1 MCIHIAL
8 HTSLPTPLPTVA
20 FQAYQSKPTF
30 PSHHHGFGL
39 TPRATTDAFRFSY
52 IFLKYACALHYTVPF
67 RHHLLPG
74 IPFRLRLGHTKASA
88 PEDVLCF
95 ITIVDQTP
103 TTKPPRPLLSIMSL
117 TDSEVELVSTQLQ
130 RETDDIPEEPDMIQ
144 SSHFEEGQ
152 SFAPP
157 PRIAARFY
165 HHASNR
171 RKSSAASSRRNSLS
185 STQSHTSSR
194 SFRNLCH
201 SHHVAQHL
209 RRASIL
215 EDRKARLADRA
226 AHAEQVRLRAALA
239 KAAPRASN
247 SEERALAAQHA
258 RERHLAQVAAS
269 CAEEVRRAKKI
280 AEDMKERKAAEE
292 RRYRVEMEEKLAE
305 AEKRRLEYKRNPR
318 RPRTASSPPAAVK
331 TPAERPAPTY
341 EDAAIRIQSVWRART
356 RKNIVKAWLQL
367 GLCIDMVQETSF
379 EVITVMLADDKLLKI
394 TEKIMT
400 LFVLLP
406 DADPTS
412 RSAAVRTFL
421 SAYLIL
427 GHPAHV
433 FSRDGDQEQDLI
445 TKAKDLIISFESA
458 LAKLSSCNSFMPSP
472 TRTETVLLAHGS
484 FLAAFNDWK
493 ARDSSALVETMVAS
507 FVSLDEIWQSV
518 KDATVDEVAN
528 EYRNGIRDNQAIL
541 LSKIKKLAG
550 PDKALTLIRKAI
562 RESRR
567 SRPKKKPA
575 GETVRP
581 RVAIDASPTSPDSAE
596 SAVVQAEAASELAA
610 SGSLS
615 HNESSTQGHQAQSL
629 SKVFTVVPD
638 NRILVHELSIDKE
651 YRIDASPTAN
661 LRDAL
666 NRELCDA
673 MRSGFEAGDGANW
686 TAAMAENIRAK
697 LLRLLKAG
705 NSMHTLISETLDPQ
719 LINRQCS
726 QGLFSYGKFFEF
738 IAGIL
743 PKLCAPFR
751 DAQVQALAE
760 ELQEEGEL
768 PEMVEKLF
776 KLLHV
781 IDLLSLDYSNF
792 LLTNAAP
799 TLIKEATGYEER
811 MFAQDLEAGKITLG
825 RTRRW
830 WHNAA
835 VNMHTEADRRDPWGQ
850 ANPVNRPT
858 AHKIYA
864 RGLVDLAVATPPL
877 RDSEL
882 PETLELDRAR
892 ISRIREDALRV
903 TTIGGILLTAK
914 NLLKRD
920 VRSQWKSEASKMW
933 LVLKDGYMKD
943 PSTPS
948 KISSLLESSRNMPPS
963 TRAQLSS
970 TVTRLLTQ
978 AESGKLADPVLKVL
992 FQRLKTH
999 IFNRVSASSSGERV
1013 KAASTA
1019 TEGLATTGLPE
1030 FGSQVAEICEQLG
1043 KIGEV
1048 DRKCH
1053 GKWYEEIAE
1062 EMERLGV
1069 EGEELR
1075 RSSSAETEESAADA
1089 SS

>member
-1 MCIHIAL
+1 MIL
-8 HTSLPTPLPTVA
+8 S
-20 FQAYQSKPTF
+20 S
-30 PSHHHGFGL
+30 
-39 TPRATTDAFRFSY
+39 DA
-52 IFLKYACALHYTVPF
+52 
-67 RHHLLPG
+67 
-74 IPFRLRLGHTKASA
+74 
-88 PEDVLCF
+88 EN
-95 ITIVDQTP
+95 
-103 TTKPPRPLLSIMSL
+103 
-117 TDSEVELVSTQLQ
+117 
-130 RETDDIPEEPDMIQ
+130 
-144 SSHFEEGQ
+144 GQ

-165 HHASNR
+165 RHTSNR
-171 RKSSAASSRRNSLS
+171 RKSSATSSRRNSLS
-185 STQSHTSSR
+185 STHSHTSNR
-194 SFRNLCH
+194 SFRNSCQ

-239 KAAPRASN
+239 KATPRGSN
-247 SEERALAAQHA
+247 SEERALAAQQA
-258 RERHLAQVAAS
+258 REKHLAQVAAS

-292 RRYRVEMEEKLAE
+292 RRYRTEMEEKLAE

-318 RPRTASSPPAAVK
+318 RPRTASSPPADIK
-331 TPAERPAPTY
+331 IRTERPIVST
-341 EDAAIRIQSVWRART
+341 EDAAKRIQAAWRGKVRS
-356 RKNIVKAWLQL
+356 NIVTEWLQL
-367 GLCIDMVQETSF
+367 GLSIEMVQETSF
-379 EVITVMLADDKLLKI
+379 EVITGMLADEKLLR
-394 TEKIMT
+394 TTDRIMT

-406 DADPTS
+406 DADPAS

-427 GHPAHV
+427 GHPTHV

-445 TKAKDLIISFESA
+445 TKAKDLVISFESA
-458 LAKLSSCNSFMPSP
+458 LAKLTKLNSYTPSP
-472 TRTETVLLAHGS
+472 TRTETVLLAHGA
-484 FLAAFNDWK
+484 FVTAFNDWK
-493 ARDSSALVETMVAS
+493 ARDSSALIETMVAS

-567 SRPKKKPA
+567 SRPKKRLA
-575 GETVRP
+575 GDTVRP
-581 RVAIDASPTSPDSAE
+581 RVASDSTPESPLSADSA
-596 SAVVQAEAASELAA
+596 AKQAEAASELAA
-610 SGSLS
+610 SGQSGLQD
-615 HNESSTQGHQAQSL
+615 STAQGHQAQSL

-638 NRILVHELSIDKE
+638 NRILVHELSIDKD
-651 YRIDASPTAN
+651 YRIDPSPTAD

-673 MRSGFEAGDGANW
+673 MRRGFEEGDSTNW
-686 TAAMAENIRAK
+686 TAAMAENIRGK
-697 LLRLLKAG
+697 LLRLLKPG
-705 NSMHTLISETLDPQ
+705 NSMHTLISETLDPEH
-719 LINRQCS
+719 ISRQCS
-726 QGLFSYGKFFEF
+726 QGVFSYGKFFDF
-738 IAGIL
+738 IASIL

-751 DAQVQALAE
+751 DTEVQLLAE

-768 PEMVEKLF
+768 SSMIEKLF
-776 KLLHV
+776 KVLHI

-792 LLTNAAP
+792 LLMNAAP
-799 TLIKEATGYEER
+799 TLVKEAVGYEQR
-811 MFAQDLEAGKITLG
+811 MFTQDLEENNLTLD

-830 WHNAA
+830 WRSAA
-835 VNMHTEADRRDPWGQ
+835 VNMHTEADRRDPWSQ
-850 ANPVNRPT
+850 ANPINRPT

-864 RGLVDLAVATPPL
+864 RGLVDLAIATPPL
-877 RDSEL
+877 RSSEL

-892 ISRIREDALRV
+892 ISRIREDALRI

-920 VRSQWKSEASKMW
+920 VRAQWKSEANKMW
-933 LVLKDGYMKD
+933 LVLKENGYMSD

-963 TRAQLSS
+963 TRSQLSS
-970 TVTRLLTQ
+970 TITRLLTQ
-978 AESGKLADPVLKVL
+978 AEAGKLSDPVMKVL

-1030 FGSQVAEICEQLG
+1030 FVSQVADICEQLG
-1043 KIGEV
+1043 KVGEV

-1062 EMERLGV
+1062 EMERLGL
-1069 EGEELR
+1069 EGGEELT
-1075 RSSSAETEESAADA
+1075 RSSSADSEAVVST
-1089 SS
+1089 SSDSSV

>member
-1 MCIHIAL
+1 
-8 HTSLPTPLPTVA
+8 
-20 FQAYQSKPTF
+20 
-30 PSHHHGFGL
+30 
-39 TPRATTDAFRFSY
+39 
-52 IFLKYACALHYTVPF
+52 
-67 RHHLLPG
+67 
-74 IPFRLRLGHTKASA
+74 
-88 PEDVLCF
+88 
-95 ITIVDQTP
+95 
-103 TTKPPRPLLSIMSL
+103 MSL
-117 TDSEVELVSTQLQ
+117 TDSELELVSSQLQ
-130 RETDDIPEEPDMIQ
+130 RENDDIPEEPDMIL
-144 SSHFEEGQ
+144 SSDAENGQ

-165 HHASNR
+165 RHTSNR
-171 RKSSAASSRRNSLS
+171 RKSSATSSRRNSLS
-185 STQSHTSSR
+185 STHSHTSNR
-194 SFRNLCH
+194 SFRNSCQ

-239 KAAPRASN
+239 KATPRGSN
-247 SEERALAAQHA
+247 SEERALAAQQA
-258 RERHLAQVAAS
+258 REKHLAQVAAS

-292 RRYRVEMEEKLAE
+292 RRYRTEMEEKLAE

-318 RPRTASSPPAAVK
+318 RPRTASSPPADIK
-331 TPAERPAPTY
+331 IRTERPIVST
-341 EDAAIRIQSVWRART
+341 EDAAKRIQAAWRGKVRS
-356 RKNIVKAWLQL
+356 NIVTEWLQL
-367 GLCIDMVQETSF
+367 GLSIEMVQETSF
-379 EVITVMLADDKLLKI
+379 EVITGMLADEKLLR
-394 TEKIMT
+394 TTDRIMT

-406 DADPTS
+406 DADPAS

-427 GHPAHV
+427 GHPTHV

-445 TKAKDLIISFESA
+445 TKAKDLVISFESA
-458 LAKLSSCNSFMPSP
+458 LAKLTKLNSYTPSP
-472 TRTETVLLAHGS
+472 TRTETVLLAHGA
-484 FLAAFNDWK
+484 FVTAFNDWK
-493 ARDSSALVETMVAS
+493 ARDSSALIETMVAS

-567 SRPKKKPA
+567 SRPKKRLA
-575 GETVRP
+575 GDTVRP
-581 RVAIDASPTSPDSAE
+581 RVASDSTPESPLSADSA
-596 SAVVQAEAASELAA
+596 AKQAEAASELAA
-610 SGSLS
+610 SGQSGLQD
-615 HNESSTQGHQAQSL
+615 STAQGHQAQSL

-638 NRILVHELSIDKE
+638 NRILVHELSIDKD
-651 YRIDASPTAN
+651 YRIDPSPTAD

-673 MRSGFEAGDGANW
+673 MRRGFEEGDSTNW
-686 TAAMAENIRAK
+686 TAAMAENIRGK
-697 LLRLLKAG
+697 LLRLLKPG
-705 NSMHTLISETLDPQ
+705 NSMHTLISETLDPEH
-719 LINRQCS
+719 ISRQCS
-726 QGLFSYGKFFEF
+726 QGVFSYGKFFDF
-738 IAGIL
+738 IASIL

-751 DAQVQALAE
+751 DTEVQLLAE

-768 PEMVEKLF
+768 SSMIEKLF
-776 KLLHV
+776 KVLHI

-792 LLTNAAP
+792 LLMNAAP
-799 TLIKEATGYEER
+799 TLVKEAVGYEQR
-811 MFAQDLEAGKITLG
+811 MFTQDLEENNLTLD

-830 WHNAA
+830 WRSAA
-835 VNMHTEADRRDPWGQ
+835 VNMHTEADRRDPWSQ
-850 ANPVNRPT
+850 ANPINRPT

-864 RGLVDLAVATPPL
+864 RGLVDLAIATPPL
-877 RDSEL
+877 RSSEL

-892 ISRIREDALRV
+892 ISRIREDALRI

-920 VRSQWKSEASKMW
+920 VRAQWKSEANKMW
-933 LVLKDGYMKD
+933 LVLKENGYMSE

-963 TRAQLSS
+963 TRSQLSS
-970 TVTRLLTQ
+970 TITRLLTQ
-978 AESGKLADPVLKVL
+978 AEAGKLSDPVMKVL

-1030 FGSQVAEICEQLG
+1030 FVSQVADICEQLG
-1043 KIGEV
+1043 KVGEV

-1062 EMERLGV
+1062 EMERLGL
-1069 EGEELR
+1069 EGGEELT
-1075 RSSSAETEESAADA
+1075 RSSSADSEAVVST
-1089 SS
+1089 SSDSSV

>member
-1 MCIHIAL
+1 
-8 HTSLPTPLPTVA
+8 
-20 FQAYQSKPTF
+20 
-30 PSHHHGFGL
+30 
-39 TPRATTDAFRFSY
+39 
-52 IFLKYACALHYTVPF
+52 
-67 RHHLLPG
+67 
-74 IPFRLRLGHTKASA
+74 
-88 PEDVLCF
+88 
-95 ITIVDQTP
+95 
-103 TTKPPRPLLSIMSL
+103 MSL
-117 TDSEVELVSTQLQ
+117 TDSEVELASSQLQ
-130 RETDDIPEEPDMIQ
+130 RENDDIPEEPDMIL
-144 SSHFEEGQ
+144 SSDVENGQ
-152 SFAPP
+152 TFAPP

-165 HHASNR
+165 RHANNR
-171 RKSSAASSRRNSLS
+171 RKSSATSSRRNSLS
-185 STQSHTSSR
+185 STHSHTSNR
-194 SFRNLCH
+194 SFRNSCQ
-201 SHHVAQHL
+201 SHHIAQHL

-239 KAAPRASN
+239 KATPRVSN
-247 SEERALAAQHA
+247 SEERALAAQQA

-292 RRYRVEMEEKLAE
+292 RRYRSEMEERLAE
-305 AEKRRLEYKRNPR
+305 AEKRRIEYKRNSR
-318 RPRTASSPPAAVK
+318 RPRTASSPPADTKSA
-331 TPAERPAPTY
+331 AERPEVTS
-341 EDAAIRIQSVWRART
+341 EDAAKRIQSAWRART
-356 RKNIVKAWLQL
+356 RKNIVDAWLKL
-367 GLCIDMVQETSF
+367 GLSIEMVSETSF
-379 EVITVMLADDKLLKI
+379 EVITVLLADEKLLKT

-406 DADPTS
+406 DPDPVS
-412 RSAAVRTFL
+412 RSTAVRTFL

-458 LAKLSSCNSFMPSP
+458 LGKLTTLNYYTPSP
-472 TRTETVLLAHGS
+472 TRTETVLLAHGA
-484 FLAAFNDWK
+484 FLTAFNDWK

-567 SRPKKKPA
+567 SRPKKKLA

-581 RVAIDASPTSPDSAE
+581 RVAIDSAPDSANAAE
-596 SAVVQAEAASELAA
+596 SAAVQAEAASELAA
-610 SGSLS
+610 SG
-615 HNESSTQGHQAQSL
+615 NEGRQGAATQGHQAQSL

-651 YRIDASPTAN
+651 YRIDASPTAD

-666 NRELCDA
+666 NRELCNA
-673 MRSGFEAGDGANW
+673 MRKGFEDGDSANW

-705 NSMHTLISETLDPQ
+705 NSMHTLISETLDPDF
-719 LINRQCS
+719 INRQCN
-726 QGLFSYGKFFEF
+726 QGLFSYGKFFGF
-738 IAGIL
+738 IANIL

-760 ELQEEGEL
+760 ELQDEGEL
-768 PEMVEKLF
+768 PEMIEKLF

-792 LLTNAAP
+792 LLMNAAP
-799 TLIKEATGYEER
+799 TLIKEATGYEQR
-811 MFAQDLEAGKITLG
+811 MFAQDLEERKITLD

-830 WHNAA
+830 WHSAA
-835 VNMHTEADRRDPWGQ
+835 VNMHTEADRRDPWSQ
-850 ANPVNRPT
+850 ANPINRPT

-864 RGLVDLAVATPPL
+864 RGLVDLAIATPPL
-877 RDSEL
+877 RESEL

-892 ISRIREDALRV
+892 ISRIREDALRI

-920 VRSQWKSEASKMW
+920 VRSQWKSEANKMW
-933 LVLKDGYMKD
+933 LVLRDGYLKD
-943 PSTPS
+943 PATPA
-948 KISSLLESSRNMPPS
+948 KISSLLESSHNMPPS

-978 AESGKLADPVLKVL
+978 ADSGKLSDPVLKVL

-1013 KAASTA
+1013 RAASTA
-1019 TEGLATTGLPE
+1019 TEGLAATGLPE
-1030 FGSQVAEICEQLG
+1030 FVSQVTDICEQLG
-1043 KIGEV
+1043 KVGEV

-1062 EMERLGV
+1062 EMDTLGAG
-1069 EGEELR
+1069 EGEELT
-1075 RSSSAETEESAADA
+1075 RSSSMESDAAGSSA
-1089 SS
+1089 SLS

>member
-1 MCIHIAL
+1 
-8 HTSLPTPLPTVA
+8 
-20 FQAYQSKPTF
+20 
-30 PSHHHGFGL
+30 
-39 TPRATTDAFRFSY
+39 
-52 IFLKYACALHYTVPF
+52 
-67 RHHLLPG
+67 
-74 IPFRLRLGHTKASA
+74 
-88 PEDVLCF
+88 
-95 ITIVDQTP
+95 
-103 TTKPPRPLLSIMSL
+103 MSL
-117 TDSEVELVSTQLQ
+117 TDSELELVSSQLQ
-130 RETDDIPEEPDMIQ
+130 RENDDIPEEPDMIL
-144 SSHFEEGQ
+144 SSDAENGQ

-165 HHASNR
+165 RHTSNR
-171 RKSSAASSRRNSLS
+171 RKSSATSSRRNSLS
-185 STQSHTSSR
+185 STHSHTSNR
-194 SFRNLCH
+194 SFRNSCQ

-239 KAAPRASN
+239 KATPRGSN
-247 SEERALAAQHA
+247 SEERALAAQQA
-258 RERHLAQVAAS
+258 REKHLAQVAAS

-292 RRYRVEMEEKLAE
+292 RRYRTEMEEKLAE

-318 RPRTASSPPAAVK
+318 RPRTASSPPADIK
-331 TPAERPAPTY
+331 IRTERPIVST
-341 EDAAIRIQSVWRART
+341 EDAAKRIQAAWRGKVRS
-356 RKNIVKAWLQL
+356 NIVTEWLQL
-367 GLCIDMVQETSF
+367 GLSIEMVQETSF
-379 EVITVMLADDKLLKI
+379 EVITGMLADEKLLR
-394 TEKIMT
+394 TTDRIMT

-406 DADPTS
+406 DADPAS

-427 GHPAHV
+427 GHPTHV

-445 TKAKDLIISFESA
+445 TKAKDLVISFESA
-458 LAKLSSCNSFMPSP
+458 LAKLTKLNSYTPSP
-472 TRTETVLLAHGS
+472 TRTETVLLAHGA
-484 FLAAFNDWK
+484 FVTAFNDWK
-493 ARDSSALVETMVAS
+493 ARDSSALIETMVAS

-567 SRPKKKPA
+567 SRPKKRLA
-575 GETVRP
+575 GDTVRP
-581 RVAIDASPTSPDSAE
+581 RVASDSTPESPLSADSA
-596 SAVVQAEAASELAA
+596 AKQAEAASELAA
-610 SGSLS
+610 SGQSGLQD
-615 HNESSTQGHQAQSL
+615 STAQGHQAQSL

-638 NRILVHELSIDKE
+638 NRILVHELSIDKD
-651 YRIDASPTAN
+651 YRIDPSPTAD

-673 MRSGFEAGDGANW
+673 MRRGFEEGDSTNW
-686 TAAMAENIRAK
+686 TAAMAENIRGK
-697 LLRLLKAG
+697 LLRLLKPG
-705 NSMHTLISETLDPQ
+705 NSMHTLISETLDPEH
-719 LINRQCS
+719 ISRQCS
-726 QGLFSYGKFFEF
+726 QGVFSYGKFFDF
-738 IAGIL
+738 IASIL

-751 DAQVQALAE
+751 DTEVQLLAE

-768 PEMVEKLF
+768 SSMIEKLF
-776 KLLHV
+776 KVLHI

-792 LLTNAAP
+792 LLMNAAP
-799 TLIKEATGYEER
+799 TLVKEAVGYEQR
-811 MFAQDLEAGKITLG
+811 MFTQDLEENNLTLD

-830 WHNAA
+830 WRSAA
-835 VNMHTEADRRDPWGQ
+835 VNMHTEADRRDPWSQ
-850 ANPVNRPT
+850 ANPINRPT

-864 RGLVDLAVATPPL
+864 RGLVDLAIATPPL
-877 RDSEL
+877 RSSEL

-892 ISRIREDALRV
+892 ISRIREDALRI

-920 VRSQWKSEASKMW
+920 VRAQWKSEANKMW
-933 LVLKDGYMKD
+933 LVLKENGYMSD

-963 TRAQLSS
+963 TRSQLSS
-970 TVTRLLTQ
+970 TITRLLTQ
-978 AESGKLADPVLKVL
+978 AEAGKLSDPVMKVL

-1030 FGSQVAEICEQLG
+1030 FVSQLADICEQLG
-1043 KIGEV
+1043 KVGEV

-1062 EMERLGV
+1062 EMERLGL
-1069 EGEELR
+1069 EGGEELT
-1075 RSSSAETEESAADA
+1075 RSSSADSEAVVST
-1089 SS
+1089 SSDSSV

>member
-1 MCIHIAL
+1 
-8 HTSLPTPLPTVA
+8 
-20 FQAYQSKPTF
+20 
-30 PSHHHGFGL
+30 
-39 TPRATTDAFRFSY
+39 
-52 IFLKYACALHYTVPF
+52 
-67 RHHLLPG
+67 
-74 IPFRLRLGHTKASA
+74 
-88 PEDVLCF
+88 
-95 ITIVDQTP
+95 
-103 TTKPPRPLLSIMSL
+103 MSL
-117 TDSEVELVSTQLQ
+117 TDSELELVSSQLQ
-130 RETDDIPEEPDMIQ
+130 RENDDIPEEPDMIL
-144 SSHFEEGQ
+144 SSDAENGQ

-165 HHASNR
+165 RHTSNR
-171 RKSSAASSRRNSLS
+171 RKSSATSSRRNSLS
-185 STQSHTSSR
+185 STHSHTSNR
-194 SFRNLCH
+194 SFRNSCQ

-239 KAAPRASN
+239 KATPRGSN
-247 SEERALAAQHA
+247 SEERALAAQQA
-258 RERHLAQVAAS
+258 REKHLAQVAAS

-292 RRYRVEMEEKLAE
+292 RRYRTEMEEKLAE

-318 RPRTASSPPAAVK
+318 RPRTASSPPTDIK
-331 TPAERPAPTY
+331 IRTERPIVST
-341 EDAAIRIQSVWRART
+341 EDAAKRIQAAWRGKVRS
-356 RKNIVKAWLQL
+356 NIVTEWLQL
-367 GLCIDMVQETSF
+367 GLSIEMVQETSF
-379 EVITVMLADDKLLKI
+379 EVITGMLADEKLLR
-394 TEKIMT
+394 TTDRIMT

-406 DADPTS
+406 DADPAS

-427 GHPAHV
+427 GHPTHV

-445 TKAKDLIISFESA
+445 TKAKDLVISFESA
-458 LAKLSSCNSFMPSP
+458 LAKLTKLNSYTPSP
-472 TRTETVLLAHGS
+472 TRTETVLLAHGA
-484 FLAAFNDWK
+484 FVTAFNDWK
-493 ARDSSALVETMVAS
+493 ARDSSALIETMVAS

-567 SRPKKKPA
+567 SRPKKRLA
-575 GETVRP
+575 GDTVRP
-581 RVAIDASPTSPDSAE
+581 RVASDSTPESPLSADSA
-596 SAVVQAEAASELAA
+596 AKQAEAASELAA
-610 SGSLS
+610 SGQSGLQD
-615 HNESSTQGHQAQSL
+615 STAQGHQAQSL

-638 NRILVHELSIDKE
+638 NRILVHELSIDKD
-651 YRIDASPTAN
+651 YRIDPSPTAD

-673 MRSGFEAGDGANW
+673 MRRGFEEGDSTNW
-686 TAAMAENIRAK
+686 TAAMAENIRGK
-697 LLRLLKAG
+697 LLRLLKPG
-705 NSMHTLISETLDPQ
+705 NSMHTLISETLDPEH
-719 LINRQCS
+719 ISRQCS
-726 QGLFSYGKFFEF
+726 QGVFSYGKFFDF
-738 IAGIL
+738 IASIL

-751 DAQVQALAE
+751 DTEVQLLAE

-768 PEMVEKLF
+768 SSMIEKLF
-776 KLLHV
+776 KVLHI

-792 LLTNAAP
+792 LLMNAAP
-799 TLIKEATGYEER
+799 TLVKEAVGYEQR
-811 MFAQDLEAGKITLG
+811 MFTQDLEENNLTLD

-830 WHNAA
+830 WRSAA
-835 VNMHTEADRRDPWGQ
+835 VNMHTEADRRDPWSQ
-850 ANPVNRPT
+850 ANPINRPT

-864 RGLVDLAVATPPL
+864 RGLVDLAIATPPL
-877 RDSEL
+877 RSSEL

-892 ISRIREDALRV
+892 ISRIREDALRI

-920 VRSQWKSEASKMW
+920 VRAQWKSEANKMW
-933 LVLKDGYMKD
+933 LVLKENGYMSD

-963 TRAQLSS
+963 TRSQLSS
-970 TVTRLLTQ
+970 TITRLLTQ
-978 AESGKLADPVLKVL
+978 AEAGKLSDPVMKVL

-1030 FGSQVAEICEQLG
+1030 FVSQVADICEQLG
-1043 KIGEV
+1043 KVGEV

-1062 EMERLGV
+1062 EMERLGL
-1069 EGEELR
+1069 EGGEELT
-1075 RSSSAETEESAADA
+1075 RSSSADSEAVVST
-1089 SS
+1089 SSDSSV

>member
-1 MCIHIAL
+1 
-8 HTSLPTPLPTVA
+8 
-20 FQAYQSKPTF
+20 
-30 PSHHHGFGL
+30 
-39 TPRATTDAFRFSY
+39 
-52 IFLKYACALHYTVPF
+52 
-67 RHHLLPG
+67 
-74 IPFRLRLGHTKASA
+74 
-88 PEDVLCF
+88 
-95 ITIVDQTP
+95 
-103 TTKPPRPLLSIMSL
+103 MSL
-117 TDSEVELVSTQLQ
+117 TDSELELVSSQLQ
-130 RETDDIPEEPDMIQ
+130 RENDDIPEEPDMIL
-144 SSHFEEGQ
+144 SPDADDGQ

-165 HHASNR
+165 RHASNR
-171 RKSSAASSRRNSLS
+171 RKSSATSSRRNSLS
-185 STQSHTSSR
+185 STHSHTSNR
-194 SFRNLCH
+194 SFRNSCQ

-239 KAAPRASN
+239 KATPRGSN
-247 SEERALAAQHA
+247 SEERALAAQQA
-258 RERHLAQVAAS
+258 REKHLAQVAAS

-292 RRYRVEMEEKLAE
+292 RRYRTEMEEKLAE

-318 RPRTASSPPAAVK
+318 RLRTASSPPADMQIR
-331 TPAERPAPTY
+331 TERPIVSA
-341 EDAAIRIQSVWRART
+341 EDAAKRIQAAWRGKVRS
-356 RKNIVKAWLQL
+356 NIVREWLQL
-367 GLCIDMVQETSF
+367 GLSIEMVQETSF
-379 EVITVMLADDKLLKI
+379 EVITAMLADEKLLR
-394 TEKIMT
+394 TTDRIMT

-406 DADPTS
+406 DADPAS

-427 GHPAHV
+427 GHPTHV

-445 TKAKDLIISFESA
+445 TKAKDLVISFESA
-458 LAKLSSCNSFMPSP
+458 LAKLTKLNSYTPSP
-472 TRTETVLLAHGS
+472 TRTETVLLAHGA
-484 FLAAFNDWK
+484 FVTAFNDWK
-493 ARDSSALVETMVAS
+493 ARDSSALIETMVAS

-541 LSKIKKLAG
+541 LSRIKKLAG

-567 SRPKKKPA
+567 SRPKKRLA
-575 GETVRP
+575 GDTVRP
-581 RVAIDASPTSPDSAE
+581 RVASDSAPE
-596 SAVVQAEAASELAA
+596 SPLSVDNAAKQAEAASELAA
-610 SGSLS
+610 SGRSGLLQD
-615 HNESSTQGHQAQSL
+615 TTAQGHQAQSL

-638 NRILVHELSIDKE
+638 NRILVHELSIDKD
-651 YRIDASPTAN
+651 YRIDPSPTAD

-673 MRSGFEAGDGANW
+673 MRRGFEEGDSTNW
-686 TAAMAENIRAK
+686 TAAMAENIRGK
-697 LLRLLKAG
+697 LLRLLKPG
-705 NSMHTLISETLDPQ
+705 NSMHTLISETLDPEHVS
-719 LINRQCS
+719 RQCS
-726 QGLFSYGKFFEF
+726 QGVFSYAKFFDF
-738 IAGIL
+738 IASIL

-751 DAQVQALAE
+751 DGEVQLLAE

-768 PEMVEKLF
+768 PSMIEKLF
-776 KLLHV
+776 KILHI

-792 LLTNAAP
+792 LLMNAAP
-799 TLIKEATGYEER
+799 TLIKEAVGYEQR
-811 MFAQDLEAGKITLG
+811 MFTQDLEENNLTLD

-830 WHNAA
+830 WRSAA
-835 VNMHTEADRRDPWGQ
+835 VNMHTEADRRDPWSQ

-864 RGLVDLAVATPPL
+864 RGLVDLAIATPPL
-877 RDSEL
+877 RNSEL

-892 ISRIREDALRV
+892 ISRIREDALRI
-903 TTIGGILLTAK
+903 TAIGGILLTAK

-920 VRSQWKSEASKMW
+920 VRAQWKSEASKMW
-933 LVLKDGYMKD
+933 LVLKENGYMSD

-963 TRAQLSS
+963 TRSQLSS
-970 TVTRLLTQ
+970 TITRLLTQ
-978 AESGKLADPVLKVL
+978 AEAGKLSDPVMKVL

-1030 FGSQVAEICEQLG
+1030 FVSQVADICEQLG
-1043 KIGEV
+1043 KVGEV

-1062 EMERLGV
+1062 EMERLGL
-1069 EGEELR
+1069 EGGEELT
-1075 RSSSAETEESAADA
+1075 RSSSAESEAVA
-1089 SS
+1089 SSSSESSV

>member
-1 MCIHIAL
+1 
-8 HTSLPTPLPTVA
+8 
-20 FQAYQSKPTF
+20 
-30 PSHHHGFGL
+30 
-39 TPRATTDAFRFSY
+39 
-52 IFLKYACALHYTVPF
+52 
-67 RHHLLPG
+67 
-74 IPFRLRLGHTKASA
+74 
-88 PEDVLCF
+88 
-95 ITIVDQTP
+95 
-103 TTKPPRPLLSIMSL
+103 MSL
-117 TDSEVELVSTQLQ
+117 TDSELELVSSQLQ
-130 RETDDIPEEPDMIQ
+130 RENDDIPEEPDMIL
-144 SSHFEEGQ
+144 SSDAENGQ

-165 HHASNR
+165 RHTSNR
-171 RKSSAASSRRNSLS
+171 RKSSATSSRRNSLS
-185 STQSHTSSR
+185 STHSHTSNR
-194 SFRNLCH
+194 SFRNSCQ

-239 KAAPRASN
+239 KATPRGSN
-247 SEERALAAQHA
+247 SEERALAAQQA
-258 RERHLAQVAAS
+258 REKHLAQVAAS

-292 RRYRVEMEEKLAE
+292 RRYRTEMEEKLAE

-318 RPRTASSPPAAVK
+318 RPRTASSPPADIK
-331 TPAERPAPTY
+331 IRTERPIVST
-341 EDAAIRIQSVWRART
+341 EDAAKRIQAAWRGKVRS
-356 RKNIVKAWLQL
+356 NIVTEWLQL
-367 GLCIDMVQETSF
+367 GLSIEMVQETSF
-379 EVITVMLADDKLLKI
+379 EVITGMLADEKLLR
-394 TEKIMT
+394 TTDRIMT

-406 DADPTS
+406 DADPAS

-427 GHPAHV
+427 GHPTHV

-458 LAKLSSCNSFMPSP
+458 LAKLTKLNSYTPSP
-472 TRTETVLLAHGS
+472 TRTETVLLAHGA
-484 FLAAFNDWK
+484 FVTAFNDWK
-493 ARDSSALVETMVAS
+493 ARDSSALIETMVAS

-567 SRPKKKPA
+567 SRPKKRLA
-575 GETVRP
+575 GDTVRP
-581 RVAIDASPTSPDSAE
+581 RVASDSTPESPLSADSA
-596 SAVVQAEAASELAA
+596 AKQAEAASELAA
-610 SGSLS
+610 SGQSGLQD
-615 HNESSTQGHQAQSL
+615 STAQGHQAQSL

-638 NRILVHELSIDKE
+638 NRILVHELSIDKD
-651 YRIDASPTAN
+651 YRIDPSPTAD

-673 MRSGFEAGDGANW
+673 MRRGFEEGDSTNW
-686 TAAMAENIRAK
+686 TAAMAENIRGK
-697 LLRLLKAG
+697 LLRLLKPG
-705 NSMHTLISETLDPQ
+705 NSMHTLISETLDPEH
-719 LINRQCS
+719 ISRQCS
-726 QGLFSYGKFFEF
+726 QGVFSYGKFFDF
-738 IAGIL
+738 IASIL

-751 DAQVQALAE
+751 DTEVQLLAE

-768 PEMVEKLF
+768 SSMIEKLF
-776 KLLHV
+776 KVLHI

-792 LLTNAAP
+792 LLMNAAP
-799 TLIKEATGYEER
+799 TLVKEAVGYEQR
-811 MFAQDLEAGKITLG
+811 MFTQDLEENNLTLD

-830 WHNAA
+830 WRSAA
-835 VNMHTEADRRDPWGQ
+835 VNMHTEADRRDPWSQ
-850 ANPVNRPT
+850 ANPINRPT

-864 RGLVDLAVATPPL
+864 RGLVDLAIATPPL
-877 RDSEL
+877 RSSEL

-892 ISRIREDALRV
+892 ISRIREDALRI

-920 VRSQWKSEASKMW
+920 VRAQWKSEANKMW
-933 LVLKDGYMKD
+933 LVLKENGYMSD

-963 TRAQLSS
+963 TRSQLSS
-970 TVTRLLTQ
+970 TITRLLTQ
-978 AESGKLADPVLKVL
+978 AEAGKLSDPVMKVL

-1030 FGSQVAEICEQLG
+1030 FVSQVADICEQLG
-1043 KIGEV
+1043 KVGEV

-1062 EMERLGV
+1062 EMERLGL
-1069 EGEELR
+1069 EGGEELT
-1075 RSSSAETEESAADA
+1075 RSSSADSEAVVST
-1089 SS
+1089 SSDSSV

>member
-1 MCIHIAL
+1 
-8 HTSLPTPLPTVA
+8 
-20 FQAYQSKPTF
+20 
-30 PSHHHGFGL
+30 
-39 TPRATTDAFRFSY
+39 
-52 IFLKYACALHYTVPF
+52 
-67 RHHLLPG
+67 
-74 IPFRLRLGHTKASA
+74 
-88 PEDVLCF
+88 
-95 ITIVDQTP
+95 
-103 TTKPPRPLLSIMSL
+103 MSL
-117 TDSEVELVSTQLQ
+117 TDSELELVSSQLQ
-130 RETDDIPEEPDMIQ
+130 RENDDIPEEPDMIL
-144 SSHFEEGQ
+144 SSDAENGQ
-152 SFAPP
+152 AFAPP

-165 HHASNR
+165 RHTSNR
-171 RKSSAASSRRNSLS
+171 RKSSATSSRRNSLS
-185 STQSHTSSR
+185 STHSHTSNR
-194 SFRNLCH
+194 SFRNSCQ

-239 KAAPRASN
+239 KATPRGSN
-247 SEERALAAQHA
+247 SEERALAAQQA
-258 RERHLAQVAAS
+258 REKHLAQVAAS

-292 RRYRVEMEEKLAE
+292 RRYRTEMEEKLAE

-318 RPRTASSPPAAVK
+318 RPRTASSPPADIK
-331 TPAERPAPTY
+331 IRTERPIVST
-341 EDAAIRIQSVWRART
+341 EDAAKRIQAAWRGKVRSS
-356 RKNIVKAWLQL
+356 IVTEWLQL
-367 GLCIDMVQETSF
+367 GLSIEMVQETSF
-379 EVITVMLADDKLLKI
+379 EVITGMLADEKLLR
-394 TEKIMT
+394 TTDRIMT

-406 DADPTS
+406 DADPAS

-427 GHPAHV
+427 GHPTHV

-445 TKAKDLIISFESA
+445 TKAKDLVISFESA
-458 LAKLSSCNSFMPSP
+458 LAKLTKLNSYTPSP
-472 TRTETVLLAHGS
+472 TRTETVLLAHGA
-484 FLAAFNDWK
+484 FVTAFNDWK
-493 ARDSSALVETMVAS
+493 ARDSSALIETMVAS

-567 SRPKKKPA
+567 SRPKKRLA
-575 GETVRP
+575 GDTVRP
-581 RVAIDASPTSPDSAE
+581 RVASDSTPESPLSADSA
-596 SAVVQAEAASELAA
+596 AKQAEAASELAA
-610 SGSLS
+610 SGQSGLQD
-615 HNESSTQGHQAQSL
+615 STAQGHQAQSL

-638 NRILVHELSIDKE
+638 NRILVHELSIDKD
-651 YRIDASPTAN
+651 YRIDPSPTAD

-673 MRSGFEAGDGANW
+673 MRRGFEEGDSTNW
-686 TAAMAENIRAK
+686 TAAMAENIRGK
-697 LLRLLKAG
+697 LLRLLKPG
-705 NSMHTLISETLDPQ
+705 NSMHTLISETLDPEH
-719 LINRQCS
+719 ISRQCS
-726 QGLFSYGKFFEF
+726 QGVFSYEKFFDF
-738 IAGIL
+738 IASIL

-751 DAQVQALAE
+751 DTEVQLLAE

-768 PEMVEKLF
+768 SSMIEKLF
-776 KLLHV
+776 KVLHI

-792 LLTNAAP
+792 LLMNAAP
-799 TLIKEATGYEER
+799 TLIKEAVGYEQR
-811 MFAQDLEAGKITLG
+811 MFTQDLEENNLTLD

-830 WHNAA
+830 WRSAA
-835 VNMHTEADRRDPWGQ
+835 VNMHTEADRRDPWSQ
-850 ANPVNRPT
+850 ANPINRPT

-864 RGLVDLAVATPPL
+864 RGLVDLAIATPPL
-877 RDSEL
+877 RSSEL

-892 ISRIREDALRV
+892 ISRIREDALRI

-920 VRSQWKSEASKMW
+920 VRAQWKSEANKMW
-933 LVLKDGYMKD
+933 LVLKENGYMSD

-963 TRAQLSS
+963 TRSQLSS
-970 TVTRLLTQ
+970 TITRLLTQ
-978 AESGKLADPVLKVL
+978 AEAGKLSDPVMKVL

-1030 FGSQVAEICEQLG
+1030 FVSQVADICEQLG
-1043 KIGEV
+1043 KVGEV

-1062 EMERLGV
+1062 EMERLGL
-1069 EGEELR
+1069 EGGEELT
-1075 RSSSAETEESAADA
+1075 RSSSADSEAVA
-1089 SS
+1089 STSSDSSV

>member
-1 MCIHIAL
+1 
-8 HTSLPTPLPTVA
+8 
-20 FQAYQSKPTF
+20 
-30 PSHHHGFGL
+30 
-39 TPRATTDAFRFSY
+39 
-52 IFLKYACALHYTVPF
+52 
-67 RHHLLPG
+67 
-74 IPFRLRLGHTKASA
+74 
-88 PEDVLCF
+88 
-95 ITIVDQTP
+95 
-103 TTKPPRPLLSIMSL
+103 MSL
-117 TDSEVELVSTQLQ
+117 TDSELELVSSQLQ
-130 RETDDIPEEPDMIQ
+130 RENDDIPEEPDMIL
-144 SSHFEEGQ
+144 SSDAENGQ

-165 HHASNR
+165 RHTSNR
-171 RKSSAASSRRNSLS
+171 RKSSATSSRRNSLS
-185 STQSHTSSR
+185 STHSHTSNR
-194 SFRNLCH
+194 SFRNSCQ

-239 KAAPRASN
+239 KATPRGSN
-247 SEERALAAQHA
+247 SEERALAAQQA
-258 RERHLAQVAAS
+258 REKHLAQVAAS

-292 RRYRVEMEEKLAE
+292 RRYRTEMEEKLAE

-318 RPRTASSPPAAVK
+318 RPRTASSPPADIK
-331 TPAERPAPTY
+331 IRTERPIVST
-341 EDAAIRIQSVWRART
+341 EDAAKRIQAAWRGKVRS
-356 RKNIVKAWLQL
+356 NIVTEWLQL
-367 GLCIDMVQETSF
+367 GLSIEMVQETSF
-379 EVITVMLADDKLLKI
+379 EVITGMLADEKLLR
-394 TEKIMT
+394 TTDRIMT

-406 DADPTS
+406 DADPAS

-427 GHPAHV
+427 GHPTHV

-445 TKAKDLIISFESA
+445 TKAKDLVISFESA
-458 LAKLSSCNSFMPSP
+458 LAKLTKLNSYTPSP
-472 TRTETVLLAHGS
+472 TRTETVLLAHGA
-484 FLAAFNDWK
+484 FVTAFNDWK
-493 ARDSSALVETMVAS
+493 TRDSSALIETLVAS
-507 FVSLDEIWQSV
+507 FFNLDEIWQSV

-567 SRPKKKPA
+567 SRPKKRLA
-575 GETVRP
+575 GDTVRP
-581 RVAIDASPTSPDSAE
+581 RVASDSTPESPLSADSA
-596 SAVVQAEAASELAA
+596 AKQAEAASELAA
-610 SGSLS
+610 SGQSGLQD
-615 HNESSTQGHQAQSL
+615 STAQGHQAQSL

-638 NRILVHELSIDKE
+638 NRILVHELSIDKD
-651 YRIDASPTAN
+651 YRIDPSPTAD

-673 MRSGFEAGDGANW
+673 MRRGFEEGDSTNW
-686 TAAMAENIRAK
+686 TAAMAENIRGK
-697 LLRLLKAG
+697 LLRLLKPG
-705 NSMHTLISETLDPQ
+705 NSMHTLISETLDPEH
-719 LINRQCS
+719 ISRQCS
-726 QGLFSYGKFFEF
+726 QGVFSYGKFFDF
-738 IAGIL
+738 IASIL

-751 DAQVQALAE
+751 DTEVQLLAE

-768 PEMVEKLF
+768 SSMIEKLF
-776 KLLHV
+776 KVLHI

-792 LLTNAAP
+792 LLMNAAP
-799 TLIKEATGYEER
+799 TLVKEAVGYEQR
-811 MFAQDLEAGKITLG
+811 MFTQDLEENNLTLD

-830 WHNAA
+830 WRSAA
-835 VNMHTEADRRDPWGQ
+835 VNMHTEADRRDPWSQ
-850 ANPVNRPT
+850 ANPINRPT

-864 RGLVDLAVATPPL
+864 RGLVDLAIATPPL
-877 RDSEL
+877 RSSEL

-892 ISRIREDALRV
+892 ISRIREDALRI

-920 VRSQWKSEASKMW
+920 VRAQWKSEANKMW
-933 LVLKDGYMKD
+933 LVLKENGYMSD

-963 TRAQLSS
+963 TRSQLSS
-970 TVTRLLTQ
+970 TITRLLTQ
-978 AESGKLADPVLKVL
+978 AEAGKLSDPVMKVL

-1030 FGSQVAEICEQLG
+1030 FVSQVADICEQLG
-1043 KIGEV
+1043 KVGEV

-1062 EMERLGV
+1062 EMERLGL
-1069 EGEELR
+1069 EGGEELT
-1075 RSSSAETEESAADA
+1075 RSSSADSEAVVST
-1089 SS
+1089 SSDSSV

>member
-1 MCIHIAL
+1 
-8 HTSLPTPLPTVA
+8 
-20 FQAYQSKPTF
+20 
-30 PSHHHGFGL
+30 
-39 TPRATTDAFRFSY
+39 
-52 IFLKYACALHYTVPF
+52 
-67 RHHLLPG
+67 
-74 IPFRLRLGHTKASA
+74 
-88 PEDVLCF
+88 
-95 ITIVDQTP
+95 
-103 TTKPPRPLLSIMSL
+103 MSL
-117 TDSEVELVSTQLQ
+117 TDSELELVSSQLQ
-130 RETDDIPEEPDMIQ
+130 RENDDIPEEPDMIL
-144 SSHFEEGQ
+144 SSDAENGQ

-165 HHASNR
+165 RHTSNR
-171 RKSSAASSRRNSLS
+171 RKSSATSSRRNSLS
-185 STQSHTSSR
+185 STHSHTSNR
-194 SFRNLCH
+194 SFRNSCQ

-239 KAAPRASN
+239 KATPRGSN
-247 SEERALAAQHA
+247 SEERALAAQQA
-258 RERHLAQVAAS
+258 REKHLAQVAAS

-292 RRYRVEMEEKLAE
+292 RRYRTEMEEKLAE

-318 RPRTASSPPAAVK
+318 RPRTASSPPADIK
-331 TPAERPAPTY
+331 IRTERPIVST
-341 EDAAIRIQSVWRART
+341 EDAAKRIQAAWRGKVRS
-356 RKNIVKAWLQL
+356 NIVTEWLQL
-367 GLCIDMVQETSF
+367 GLSIEMVQETSF
-379 EVITVMLADDKLLKI
+379 EVITGMLADEKLLR
-394 TEKIMT
+394 TTDRIMT

-406 DADPTS
+406 DADPAS

-427 GHPAHV
+427 GHPTHV

-445 TKAKDLIISFESA
+445 TKAKDLVISFESA
-458 LAKLSSCNSFMPSP
+458 LAKLTKLNSYTPSP
-472 TRTETVLLAHGS
+472 TRTETVLLAHGA
-484 FLAAFNDWK
+484 FVTAFNDWK
-493 ARDSSALVETMVAS
+493 ARDSSALIETMVAS

-567 SRPKKKPA
+567 SRPKKRLA
-575 GETVRP
+575 GDTVRP
-581 RVAIDASPTSPDSAE
+581 RVASDSTPESPLSADSA
-596 SAVVQAEAASELAA
+596 AKQAEAASELAA
-610 SGSLS
+610 SGQSGLQD
-615 HNESSTQGHQAQSL
+615 STAQGHQAQSL

-638 NRILVHELSIDKE
+638 NRILVHELSIDKD
-651 YRIDASPTAN
+651 YRIDPSPTAD

-673 MRSGFEAGDGANW
+673 MRRGFEEGDSTNW
-686 TAAMAENIRAK
+686 TAAMAENIRGK
-697 LLRLLKAG
+697 LLRLLKPG
-705 NSMHTLISETLDPQ
+705 NSMHTLISETLDPEH
-719 LINRQCS
+719 ISRQCS
-726 QGLFSYGKFFEF
+726 QGVFSYGKFFDF
-738 IAGIL
+738 IASIL

-751 DAQVQALAE
+751 DTEVQLLAE

-768 PEMVEKLF
+768 SSMIEKLF
-776 KLLHV
+776 KVLHI

-792 LLTNAAP
+792 LLMNAAP
-799 TLIKEATGYEER
+799 TLVKEAVGYEQR
-811 MFAQDLEAGKITLG
+811 MFTQDLEENNLTLD

-830 WHNAA
+830 WRSAA
-835 VNMHTEADRRDPWGQ
+835 VNMHTEADRRDPWSQ
-850 ANPVNRPT
+850 ANPINRPT

-864 RGLVDLAVATPPL
+864 RGLVDLAIATPPL
-877 RDSEL
+877 RSSEL

-892 ISRIREDALRV
+892 ISRIREDALRI

-920 VRSQWKSEASKMW
+920 VRAQWKSEANKMW
-933 LVLKDGYMKD
+933 LVLKENGYMSD

-963 TRAQLSS
+963 TRSQLSS
-970 TVTRLLTQ
+970 TITRLLTQ
-978 AESGKLADPVLKVL
+978 AEAGKLSDPVMKVL

-1030 FGSQVAEICEQLG
+1030 FVSQVADICEQLG
-1043 KIGEV
+1043 KVGEV

-1062 EMERLGV
+1062 EMERLGL
-1069 EGEELR
+1069 EGGEELT
-1075 RSSSAETEESAADA
+1075 RSSSADSEAIA
-1089 SS
+1089 STSSDSSV

>member
-1 MCIHIAL
+1 
-8 HTSLPTPLPTVA
+8 
-20 FQAYQSKPTF
+20 
-30 PSHHHGFGL
+30 
-39 TPRATTDAFRFSY
+39 
-52 IFLKYACALHYTVPF
+52 
-67 RHHLLPG
+67 
-74 IPFRLRLGHTKASA
+74 
-88 PEDVLCF
+88 
-95 ITIVDQTP
+95 
-103 TTKPPRPLLSIMSL
+103 
-117 TDSEVELVSTQLQ
+117 
-130 RETDDIPEEPDMIQ
+130 
-144 SSHFEEGQ
+144 
-152 SFAPP
+152 
-157 PRIAARFY
+157 
-165 HHASNR
+165 
-171 RKSSAASSRRNSLS
+171 
-185 STQSHTSSR
+185 
-194 SFRNLCH
+194 
-201 SHHVAQHL
+201 
-209 RRASIL
+209 
-215 EDRKARLADRA
+215 
-226 AHAEQVRLRAALA
+226 LA
-239 KAAPRASN
+239 KAAPRGSN
-247 SEERALAAQHA
+247 SEEKALAAQQA
-258 RERHLAQVAAS
+258 REKHLAHVAAS

-318 RPRTASSPPAAVK
+318 RPRTASSPSAQVK
-331 TPAERPAPTY
+331 IKTERPVVTT
-341 EDAAIRIQSVWRART
+341 EDAARRIQTAWRAKIRN
-356 RKNIVKAWLQL
+356 NIVNAWLQL
-367 GLCIDMVQETSF
+367 GLSIEMVQETSF
-379 EVITVMLADDKLLKI
+379 EVITGMLAEEKLLK
-394 TEKIMT
+394 TTDSIMT

-406 DADPTS
+406 DADPAS

-458 LAKLSSCNSFMPSP
+458 LTKLTKFNSHTPSP
-472 TRTETVLLAHGS
+472 TRTETVLLAHGA
-484 FLAAFNDWK
+484 FVTAFNDWK

-581 RVAIDASPTSPDSAE
+581 RVASDSTPVSPLSPEGASA
-596 SAVVQAEAASELAA
+596 QAEAASELAA
-610 SGSLS
+610 SGSADPQDAAA
-615 HNESSTQGHQAQSL
+615 QGHQAQSL

-651 YRIDASPTAN
+651 YRIDSSPTAD

-673 MRSGFEAGDGANW
+673 MRRGFEEGESTAW
-686 TAAMAENIRAK
+686 TAAMADNIRGK

-705 NSMHTLISETLDPQ
+705 NSMHTLISETLDPEH
-719 LINRQCS
+719 ISRQCS
-726 QGLFSYGKFFEF
+726 QGVFSYGKFFDF

-751 DAQVQALAE
+751 DAEVQALAE

-768 PEMVEKLF
+768 STMIEKLF
-776 KLLHV
+776 KVLHV

-792 LLTNAAP
+792 LLMNAAP
-799 TLIKEATGYEER
+799 TLIKEAVGYEQR
-811 MFAQDLEAGKITLG
+811 MFAQDLEEEKMTLN

-830 WHNAA
+830 WRSAA
-835 VNMHTEADRRDPWGQ
+835 VNMHTEADRRDPWAQ
-850 ANPVNRPT
+850 ANPINRPT

-864 RGLVDLAVATPPL
+864 RGLVDLAIATPPL
-877 RDSEL
+877 RSSEL
-882 PETLELDRAR
+882 PETLELDRQR
-892 ISRIREDALRV
+892 ISRIREDALRI

-920 VRSQWKSEASKMW
+920 VRAQWKSEASKMW
-933 LVLKDGYMKD
+933 LVLKENGYMKD
-943 PSTPS
+943 ASTPQ

-963 TRAQLSS
+963 TRSTLS
-970 TVTRLLTQ
+970 TTITRLLTQ
-978 AESGKLADPVLKVL
+978 AEAGKLSDPVLKVL

-1013 KAASTA
+1013 RAASTA

-1030 FGSQVAEICEQLG
+1030 FVSQVADICETLG
-1043 KIGEV
+1043 KVGDV
-1048 DRKCH
+1048 DRKAH
-1053 GKWYEEIAE
+1053 GMWYEEIAE
-1062 EMERLGV
+1062 EMERLGL
-1069 EGEELR
+1069 EGEDLSR
-1075 RSSSAETEESAADA
+1075 TSSAESEESSA
-1089 SS
+1089 SSV